1 MKENNKK
8 ELENLREDLK
18 DEGKKLEALINLSNQ
33 IMEKRIHTPI
43 SFDEFLYTIRKDPE
57 LVFRDIFQLV
67 YDMTQYYIPEESSRV
82 ETREALSTSYDCS
95 ALFVEHCDDPYFV
108 DRLFSNRFI
117 KLIRSFKQS
126 SQKGYIYLFEG
137 PPGSGKS
144 TFLNNFIQKFEEF
157 TRKEEGALYETLW
170 ELDVE
175 KLGGLKNVENTLE
188 NTFDETEMSD
198 ISKQLAYLTL
208 NQANTKKK
216 FIEIYCPNHDHP
228 ILQIPKMYRKKFLQE
243 IIPDGKFKEKLF
255 SRKEYEWVHKE
266 TSCSICTSLFSTLL
280 DRLKDPMEV
289 FKMIRARK
297 MRFSRQF
304 GEGLTVFNPGDPIR
318 NKPINNL
325 KIQGILNDL
334 FETHRINYVYS
345 DLAKTNNGIYALM
358 DIKEHNVE
366 RLMKLHG
373 IISDGVHKVN
383 SLEERIKS
391 LFIGLINP
399 NDKDVYE
406 NVPSFRDRIITVSI
420 PYVLDYN
427 TEVEIYRKKFGRH
440 IDTYFLPGVLE
451 NFAKIILSSRLSLNS
466 PTIRNWIRNPQQYRK
481 YIDPNYLLL
490 KMELYTGQLP
500 KWLSEKDVRLFDK
513 DKRKGILAES
523 EEEGFKGFSGRQSL
537 NIFNRFFAKYS
548 RTKKMLTMEMVR
560 SFFYKDKSLER
571 YIPKE
576 FVKSLED
583 LYDYNVLQEVKE
595 SIYSYNEKQ
604 ISRDIQN
611 YLFAVN
617 FEIGDSKRCLYTD
630 DVIDINVEFFIVLE
644 RILLGS
650 TVSSE
655 DAKQF
660 RLDTRKEYISKSLAQ
675 EINIQG
681 KQITE
686 TSLYK
691 SLFNRYTRN
700 LKENA
705 LAPYLGN
712 ENFRRAI
719 LDFHSPNF
727 NAYDKRLKHDVNL
740 MMTNMRN
747 KFNYTREGARQIC
760 IYALDNKLAEKY
772 K

>member
-1 MKENNKK
+1 MKEKKNK
-8 ELENLREDLK
+8 ELESLREELK

-33 IMEKRIHTPI
+33 IMEKGDRTPLT
-43 SFDEFLYTIRKDPE
+43 FDEFLYAIRKDPE
-57 LVFRDIFQLV
+57 LVFRDVYQLV
-67 YDMTQYYIPEESSRV
+67 YDMVQYYIPEESSRV
-82 ETREALSTSYDCS
+82 ETREALTTSYDCS
-95 ALFVEHCDDPYFV
+95 PLFVKNCDDPYFV

-157 TRKEEGALYETLW
+157 TRRDEGGLYETMWL
-170 ELDVE
+170 LDVE
-175 KLGGLKNVENTLE
+175 KLGGFKQIETALENTLE
-188 NTFDETEMSD
+188 DSD
-198 ISKQLAYLTL
+198 LSEVNRQLAYLTL
-208 NQANTKKK
+208 NKGRTAKRH
-216 FIEIYCPNHDHP
+216 IEIYCPNHDHP
-228 ILQIPKMYRKKFLQE
+228 ILQIPKAYRKRFLQE
-243 IIPDGKFKEKLF
+243 IIPDGRFKEKLF

-280 DRLKDPMEV
+280 DRLNDPMEV
-289 FKMIRARK
+289 FKMIRPRK
-297 MRFSRQF
+297 MNFSRQF
-304 GEGLTVFNPGDPIR
+304 GEGLSVFNPGDPIR

-345 DLAKTNNGIYALM
+345 DLAKTNNGIYVLM

-440 IDTYFLPGVLE
+440 IDNYFLPGVLE
-451 NFAKIILSSRLSLNS
+451 NFAKIIISSRLSLNS

-490 KMELYTGQLP
+490 KMELYTGRLP
-500 KWLSEKDVRLFDK
+500 HWLSEKDVRLFDK
-513 DKRKGILAES
+513 ERRKGILAES

-548 RTKKMLTMEMVR
+548 RTRKMLTMEMVR
-560 SFFYKDKSLER
+560 SFFYKDKELER
-571 YIPKE
+571 YVPKE
-576 FVKSLED
+576 FVRSLED
-583 LYDYNVLQEVKE
+583 LYDFNVLQEVKE
-595 SIYSYNEKQ
+595 SIYSYNEEQ
-604 ISRDIQN
+604 ISNDIQN
-611 YLFAVN
+611 YLFALN
-617 FEIGDSKRCLYTD
+617 YEKGETKKSIYTGDTIEIEES
-630 DVIDINVEFFIVLE
+630 FFKELE
-644 RILLGS
+644 TILLG
-650 TVSSE
+650 TDVT
-655 DAKQF
+655 DDDVQHF
-660 RLDTRKEYISKSLAQ
+660 RAETRKEYISKILAQ
-675 EINIQG
+675 EINIEG
-681 KQITE
+681 RKLAE

-691 SLFNRYTRN
+691 SLFDRYTRN
-700 LKENA
+700 LKKNA
-705 LAPYLGN
+705 LAPYADN
-712 ENFRRAI
+712 DNFRRAV
-719 LDFHSPNF
+719 LDFHTPNF
-727 NAYDKRLKHDVNL
+727 NAYDKRLKHDVSL
-740 MMTNMRN
+740 MMLNMRN
-747 KFNYTREGARQIC
+747 KFRYTKEGARQVCLYVI
-760 IYALDNKLAEKY
+760 DNKLVEKY
-772 K
+772 